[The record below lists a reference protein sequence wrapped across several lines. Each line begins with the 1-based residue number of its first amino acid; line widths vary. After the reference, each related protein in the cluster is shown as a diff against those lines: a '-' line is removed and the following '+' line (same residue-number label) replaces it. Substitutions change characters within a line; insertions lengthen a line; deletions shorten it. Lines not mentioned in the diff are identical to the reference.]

1 MRGSSV
7 GGRRGESAGE
17 PQVERERLACDWVAG
32 RMMTVD
38 SSVGMVV
45 RWERRAF
52 SADRAES
59 YSSDDLR
66 SLRCVT
72 C

>member
-38 SSVGMVV
+38 SSGRDGGEVG
-45 RWERRAF
+45 ETSF
-52 SADRAES
+52 
-59 YSSDDLR
+59 
-66 SLRCVT
+66 
-72 C
+72 